1 MILLYLILV
10 LVFCGGLLIFRTKTM
25 QYLIVSLFVITQIL
39 LNIYLIINFNTY
51 SYLYFKVDGIGM
63 IFLTILSIISITTII
78 QSFVYLGKRKDNQSQ
93 KAYYLASLIGF
104 IASMTG
110 VFISNHIGI
119 MWVFAE
125 ATTMSVALLIY
136 HDRTPET
143 VEATWKYIFIS
154 SIGLAFSFIGILLL
168 DISISGFTSSTF
180 TFSELQTIF
189 ISINNKL
196 LLQIAF
202 ILIVIGFSVKMEVFP
217 LHTVCIDAVSVSPSP
232 VSAMITTSL
241 MNVGFTAVFRFYT
254 LLSHSAIYGW
264 MNHVMIII
272 GTLSVVFATIYIV
285 KVKSIKRLF
294 AYSSI
299 ENIGIVAI
307 AIGVGGIAWFA
318 AILHLI
324 IHSLAKAGLFY
335 QTGQI
340 IRTYRTRKVYSISG
354 YFKINPLGA
363 VVMILAFIILS
374 GIPPSGLFFTEF
386 MIFSSMFAE
395 GYAWLA
401 VIIMLLICFII
412 YVLSKY
418 FFNMIFGNVPEEVL
432 EKNVKTSKWESI
444 PQLIM
449 FLIALAVGL
458 YPPPFLMGFIDE
470 AISALPK

>member
-1 MILLYLILV
+1 MILLYFILV
-10 LVFCGGLLIFRTKTM
+10 LVFCGTLLVFRNKTM
-25 QYLIVSLFVITQIL
+25 QYLVISFFVITQIL
-39 LNIYLIINFNTY
+39 LNIYLIDNFNTY
-51 SYLYFKVDGIGM
+51 SYLYFKVDGIGL
-63 IFLTILSIISITTII
+63 IFLTILSVISVTTII
-78 QSFVYLGKRKDNQSQ
+78 QSFVYLNKRKDNLSQ
-93 KAYYLASLIGF
+93 RAYFLVCLIGF

-119 MWVFAE
+119 MWIFAE

-254 LLSHSAIYGW
+254 LLSHSAIFGW

-272 GTLSVVFATIYIV
+272 GALSVVFATIYIV

-324 IHSLAKAGLFY
+324 IHSLVKSGLFY

-340 IRTYRTRKVYSISG
+340 IRTFRTRKVYAISG

-418 FFNMIFGNVPEEVL
+418 FFSMMFGNLPHDISESTT
-432 EKNVKTSKWESI
+432 KTNKWESI
-444 PQLIM
+444 PQLLLFI
-449 FLIALAVGL
+449 IALAVGL
-458 YPPPFLMGFIDE
+458 CPPPFLIDFINQ
-470 AISALPK
+470 ALTALPK